1 MFSIPKAHQLSLDNY
16 EFYKQP
22 YNIFINDVVHPVKA
36 RGSRTK
42 REYDSGLLGRYSSV
56 FGSPKNTVQTMLLLK
71 LLKYR
76 RSKPMKCPWPGR
88 KSTGYTDGLDV
99 VTAEPAERRRPPKGG
114 RRRPE

>member
-1 MFSIPKAHQLSLDNY
+1 M
-16 EFYKQP
+16 
-22 YNIFINDVVHPVKA
+22 NDVVVPVKA

-76 RSKPMKCPWPGR
+76 RSTPTACTWNME
-88 KSTGYTDGLDV
+88 DHVLDAGLGA
-99 VTAEPAERRRPPKGG
+99 VTAKPRERRRPPK
-114 RRRPE
+114 RRKVSRVSSWVA